1 MSATSVAEHIF
12 VAALNKATR
21 KNVLGHFLR
30 RSIELLC
37 DAAVVHGIPRDEW
50 VSNFSA
56 AYEAAV
62 QHYAKRDPST

>member
-1 MSATSVAEHIF
+1 MSAASIAEHIF

-21 KNVLGHFLR
+21 KDVLGHFLR

-62 QHYAKRDPST
+62 RHYVTEELKP